1 MIIIDLSPDLDLPP
15 DFDLSP
21 DLDLPPDFD
30 LPPDLSG
37 GKSNKMKLALA
48 KTNSIIK

>member
-1 MIIIDLSPDLDLPP
+1 
-15 DFDLSP
+15 
-21 DLDLPPDFD
+21 